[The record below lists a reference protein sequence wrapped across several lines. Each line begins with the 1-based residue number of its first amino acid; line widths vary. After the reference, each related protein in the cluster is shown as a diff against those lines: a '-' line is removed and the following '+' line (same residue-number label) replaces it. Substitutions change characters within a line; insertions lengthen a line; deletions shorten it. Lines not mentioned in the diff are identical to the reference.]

1 MPVAKK
7 KKEEKRKEIS
17 KTRNEIKFQMHLFL
31 SDCEFSHQAHHNKTF
46 GLKSM
51 SEVEPMECGAIQFLR
66 NSDEGTCVSVKIRPK

>member
-1 MPVAKK
+1 
-7 KKEEKRKEIS
+7 
-17 KTRNEIKFQMHLFL
+17 MHLFL

-66 NSDEGTCVSVKIRPK
+66 SSDEGTRASVKNEAKIISFLKHPHAELS